1 MSMFTVSAW
10 GHEFLRVAGS
20 ARPAAGFE
28 WVAGGWAAAA
38 LGGLTFIA
46 LALTVLGLGRRRR

>member
-1 MSMFTVSAW
+1 MFTVSAW